1 MTFRSDHY
9 TEYNTLQL
17 SQYIKKVT
25 YDGLMAFKIEFPVNP
40 INLSLY

>member
-25 YDGLMAFKIEFPVNP
+25 YDGLMAFEFPVNP
-40 INLSLY
+40 INLSVY